1 MVIKQLV
8 WDEMTRCFMQTLK
21 YVPLQFMTSSSLK
34 LQNLNY

>member
-1 MVIKQLV
+1 MIKQLV